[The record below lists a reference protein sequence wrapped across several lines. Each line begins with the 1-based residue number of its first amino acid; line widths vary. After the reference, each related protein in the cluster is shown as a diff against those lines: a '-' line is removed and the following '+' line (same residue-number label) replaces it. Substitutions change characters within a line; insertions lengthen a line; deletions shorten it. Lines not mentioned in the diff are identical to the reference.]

1 MKYLSLA
8 VVLLVAFLGF
18 AYVLI
23 DVSDNSTLGA
33 AEGAYQYKHY
43 TSTSASSTAG
53 TVVRGGRGE
62 LGTVTINTTSAQI
75 VKLYDG
81 ATTATSGL
89 NVIAAIKASA
99 AEQTFTY
106 DVALEKGLVVE
117 LPASYAGD
125 ITIGV
130 R

>member
-1 MKYLSLA
+1 MKHILIPLFA
-8 VVLLVAFLGF
+8 VAVFFGF
-18 AYVLI
+18 AYLLI
-23 DVSDNSTLGA
+23 SVKDNQTLGA
-33 AEGAYQYKHY
+33 AEGAYEYKHY

-75 VKLYDG
+75 IKLYDG

-89 NVIAAIKASA
+89 PVIATIKASV
-99 AEQTFTY
+99 AEQTFVY
-106 DVALEKGLVVE
+106 DVALKNGLVVE
-117 LPASYAGD
+117 LPASYAGS